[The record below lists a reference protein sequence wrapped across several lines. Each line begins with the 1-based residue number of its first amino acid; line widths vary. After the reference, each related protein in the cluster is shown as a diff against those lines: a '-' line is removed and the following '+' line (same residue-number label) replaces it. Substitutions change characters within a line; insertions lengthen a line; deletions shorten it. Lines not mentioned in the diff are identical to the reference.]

1 MHLQHVP
8 ARLLRSLTRQ
18 STITR
23 YISLLTIPILVLA
36 WVIAI
41 RNGERRTFEQHI
53 EACAWSSWEDWPT
66 EAAPHRLV
74 FVADPQIVDP
84 HTYPGRP
91 WPLSTLTERYTDRY
105 MRRNYQLINR
115 DLDPDSIVFL
125 GDLFDGGREWA
136 TEKARP
142 LRKGQQKKLDK
153 LKAQS
158 EKKQK
163 QLEEEE
169 NARLQAEAEG
179 GAADAEGAQG
189 HQKRSWAS
197 YDRERKLKR
206 KANEDPKSVRLEDH
220 NIDKRGNDLKEFVY
234 GENGR
239 WKSWGMKQW
248 NTEYDRFGNMFFA
261 PEQLYPKTQRRTIAA
276 WDVPAH
282 PLNVV
287 NGASDIAQEEH
298 AVIGGKARRLLTSL
312 PGNHDVGFGTG
323 VQLAVRDRFN
333 ARFGETNRVDV
344 LGNHS
349 FVSIDAPSLAAYSQF
364 TISGETYSGTVEER
378 QHIWKPAMNFLDG
391 IQTVAAAAVADQ
403 MAEYFP
409 EHDYDTSLTH
419 AVEEPDRKSTSRQ
432 SPQSK
437 AQVHLPV
444 VLLTHVPLY
453 RDPGTDCGVLRE
465 RGHAI
470 SISGGY
476 QYQNTLTREL
486 SNEVAQKVSNAGDI
500 VHIFSGDDHDYCD
513 VYHRYNV
520 GSIGKNR
527 SPEPTTVRETT
538 AKSFS
543 WAMGVRKPGFQ
554 LLSLWNP
561 VDAQGE
567 SLSGTLPTVQTHLCL
582 LPDQIGILIN
592 YGKLAGF
599 TIIILLAR
607 AVLIALRGTDASDTS
622 EESDTLSS
630 LSLPQ
635 FRNQGSPNGSANG
648 CSTPNK
654 SEFKGRQRASST
666 GLKSL
671 ADNNQHLG
679 VQRSYN
685 ARTRSVSPAPGNNYS
700 LPPGGLP
707 NVPMFDSKSSGGL
720 FPHYSDD
727 SDEESNVG
735 DLGDYAA
742 DSQSKL
748 RRKRRG
754 HSRPRI
760 AFNEFGKSLGIVAGC
775 GAVLYLWRIWS
786 W

>member
-1 MHLQHVP
+1 MHLQHVA
-8 ARLLRSLTRQ
+8 ARLLRSLTRH

-23 YISLLTIPILVLA
+23 YISLLTIPLLILA
-36 WVIAI
+36 WIVAI
-41 RNGERRTFEQHI
+41 RDGERRTFEQHI
-53 EACAWSSWEDWPT
+53 EACAWSSWEDWPAG
-66 EAAPHRLV
+66 AAPHRLV

-105 MRRNYQLINR
+105 MRRNFQLINR

-136 TEKARP
+136 TEKPRP
-142 LRKGQQKKLDK
+142 LRKSQQKKLEK

-158 EKKQK
+158 EEKQK

-169 NARLQAEAEG
+169 NALAQAGANG
-179 GAADAEGAQG
+179 GASNADGAKR

-197 YDRERKLKR
+197 YDREMMLKE
-206 KANEDPKSVRLEDH
+206 KENGDPESVRPEDH

-248 NTEYDRFGNMFFA
+248 NIEYERFGNMFFS
-261 PEQLYPKTQRRTIAA
+261 PDQLYPRTLRRTIPA

-282 PLNVV
+282 PLNVM
-287 NGASDIAQEEH
+287 NGASDIIKEEH

-364 TISGETYSGTVEER
+364 AISGETYQDTAEER
-378 QHIWKPAMNFLDG
+378 QHLWKPAMNFLNG
-391 IQTVAAAAVADQ
+391 IQTSAATVVAGQ
-403 MAEYFP
+403 MAEYYP
-409 EHDYDTSLTH
+409 DSDYDTSSKH
-419 AVEEPDRKSTSRQ
+419 AVGEPNSNSASKRGTS
-432 SPQSK
+432 K
-437 AQVHLPV
+437 HQVTLPV

-513 VYHRYNV
+513 VYHRYNI
-520 GSIGKNR
+520 GNIGKNR
-527 SPEPTTVRETT
+527 SPEPTSVRETT
-538 AKSFS
+538 VKSFS
-543 WAMGVRKPGFQ
+543 WAMGVRRPGFQ

-561 VDAQGE
+561 VDADGE
-567 SLSGTLPTVQTHLCL
+567 SLRGSQPTVQTHLCL

-599 TIIILLAR
+599 TILVLLAR
-607 AVLIALRGTDASDTS
+607 AVFIAMRGVDVDSIG
-622 EESDTLSS
+622 EETDTLSE
-630 LSLPQ
+630 LSLPS

-648 CSTPNK
+648 YSTPNK

-666 GLKSL
+666 GLKSM
-671 ADNNQHLG
+671 ADNQNLG

-685 ARTRSVSPAPGNNYS
+685 ARTRSVSPAPGNNYN

-707 NVPMFDSKSSGGL
+707 NVPTFDKGSL
-720 FPHYSDD
+720 FPHDLDD

-735 DLGDYAA
+735 DLGDYAM
-742 DSQSKL
+742 DSQSKW

-754 HSRPRI
+754 HTRPRI
-760 AFNEFGKSLGIVAGC
+760 AFNEFCKSLGIVAGF
-775 GAVLYLWRIWS
+775 GAVIYLYRIWS